1 MVGAVRP
8 RFLRRSLGG
17 FTLLEVMIALAVL
30 AIALSAIITGV
41 SRYANNAAYLRDRTF
56 AHWVA
61 MNKIAEA
68 QIAKEWPAIG
78 DTKGTATMAD
88 GEWSWEV
95 KVTKTE
101 DADVR
106 RMDVKVYEG
115 QDKKSPLTVMV
126 AYAGR
131 IR

>member
-1 MVGAVRP
+1 MLGGAKSNKS
-8 RFLRRSLGG
+8 RRCWGG

-68 QIAKEWPAIG
+68 QIAKEWPPIG
-78 DTKGTATMAD
+78 DTKGTTVMAD

-95 KVTKTE
+95 NVTKTE

-115 QDKKSPLTVMV
+115 EGKKNPLAVMV

-131 IR
+131 LR